1 MEGYAHM
8 LVRPDCPAEPLFD
21 RVIGA
26 GLFQHWGAA
35 YGDIRRELSFLA
47 RSIDLPL
54 TELGCG
60 T

>member
-8 LVRPDCPAEPLFD
+8 LVKPDCPAEPLFD
-21 RVIGA
+21 RVA
-26 GLFQHWGAA
+26 EAALFQHWGAA
-35 YGDIRRELSFLA
+35 YGDIRPELSFLA
-47 RSIDLPL
+47 RLTGLEL